1 MEGILDGGSVMSIDY
16 TADDYLQFAVQ
27 RGYGFRKV
35 SLIVGRYPS
44 NGNDETFNMLMAI
57 TFIMDE
63 LQMDRMLFYRRS
75 HAKQSILSPNRNIP
89 ALQLRVRYFRDE
101 FLLSE

>member
-1 MEGILDGGSVMSIDY
+1 MVEASWALITLRMITCSLLFKGGMD
-16 TADDYLQFAVQ
+16 LE
-27 RGYGFRKV
+27 KV